1 MSSGGERI
9 VSGLIVGAGVIV
21 QELLFQELLFQE
33 LLFQELL
40 FQELEGG
47 WPNLP
52 WLGAPKE
59 LDPPPEIPPCHEQVP
74 DPPFDGLT
82 QPSEHMVPAE
92 TLETTGT
99 PAASERTGAYRAE
112 SRSDPMTRSRRFLMW
127 RTLSRGGQRWGVSM
141 VLLNP
146 QERSK
151 KPRTAGVKR
160 RGKSESRE
168 EFHLPYDPSG
178 QSVKV
183 SGLPAVLRVK

>member
-1 MSSGGERI
+1 M

-47 WPNLP
+47 WPNVPFRGTL
-52 WLGAPKE
+52 KE
-59 LDPPPEIPPCHEQVP
+59 SPPPEIPPWCEQVP
-74 DPPFDGLT
+74 DPPSDGLV

-127 RTLSRGGQRWGVSM
+127 GTVSHGGQRWGVSM
-141 VLLNP
+141 VLFNP
-146 QERSK
+146 QERNEG
-151 KPRTAGVKR
+151 A
-160 RGKSESRE
+160 KSTEQNR
-168 EFHLPYDPSG
+168 
-178 QSVKV
+178 
-183 SGLPAVLRVK
+183 